1 MLLYNLVSDY
11 DFNKSLTDSISN
23 AKNWNEI
30 NKILK
35 KNKISSNFLPKILST
50 AFFLRDV
57 PDPIPY
63 SLAFSLMREFKNKH
77 RTFNE
82 DRVDGAKE
90 LYIKLEKL
98 IKKNITDKI
107 SELRKIKN
115 TSQGWVT
122 IKFGC
127 NQHFKNFD
135 IIVGFAYQLNGDIT
149 WFYSNPTQNE
159 LKKINDYDKYNDSL
173 IPPAIPK
180 TQGIAFKVFPIVNQT
195 DINNSLETWL
205 SGFGDND
212 KIYIYPGY
220 SNYTTL
226 VLSNDDSLDT
236 KIDSI
241 QPRVLNEIAF
251 DQGQACCPPRL
262 LNN

>member
-11 DFNKSLTDSISN
+11 DLNKSLTDSISN

-35 KNKISSNFLPKILST
+35 KNKISPKFLPKILST
-50 AFFLRDV
+50 AFLLRDV

-63 SLAFSLMREFKNKH
+63 SLAFSLMKEFKNKH
-77 RTFNE
+77 QTFNG
-82 DRVDGAKE
+82 DRVDGAGNA
-90 LYIKLEKL
+90 LYIKIEKL
-98 IKKNITDKI
+98 LKRNITDKI
-107 SELRKIKN
+107 IELRNIQN
-115 TSQGWVT
+115 TRQGWIT
-122 IKFGC
+122 FKFGC
-127 NQHFKNFD
+127 NPQFKNFD
-135 IIVGFAYQLNGDIT
+135 IIIGFAYQLIGNIT

-159 LKKINDYDKYNDSL
+159 LNQINNYDRYNRSL
-173 IPPAIPK
+173 NPSAIPE
-180 TQGIAFKVFPIVNQT
+180 TQGIAFKLFPFVNQT

-241 QPRVLNEIAF
+241 QPMILNEIAF
-251 DQGQACCPPRL
+251 DQGQACCPPAE
-262 LNN
+262 